1 MKINKIVYMSIY
13 LIRGQKNEKAEVK
26 RNIYKKCQKLK
37 MKELTLKVSIKCQEE
52 KIFLKTYLVN
62 TATIKFKN
70 IKGSS
75 RLERYFNGLENLS
88 LFQRAWV
95 QFPISL

>member
-1 MKINKIVYMSIY
+1 MSKIKDERTY
-13 LIRGQKNEKAEVK
+13 IRSVHKVPRRKKN
-26 RNIYKKCQKLK
+26 
-37 MKELTLKVSIKCQEE
+37 
-52 KIFLKTYLVN
+52 LKTYLVN

-75 RLERYFNGLENLS
+75 RLERYFNGLEHLS